1 MQSPLSSHGLKY
13 NHKAETCPRYAMVQR
28 QQTCHH
34 HHHQHLHHPDTRLSD
49 LAICA
54 ALFTVAVTIMFA
66 TALLL
71 TLVGGV
77 ALATAAPLNC
87 PIQGAAFPKPRDLA
101 SSPTMQAAFRN
112 LTATFEAQAAGSGGA
127 DTSFSVEL
135 WSVSDQGGK
144 SPFEFHHTA
153 RELAGWQ
160 NHTGVERVD
169 GDTVYRIGSLTKIF
183 TVYTWLVE
191 VGDKDWSTPITRFV
205 PELAEIARDTAED
218 VKRDPVMRTNWEE
231 ITVGAL
237 ASQLAGIMR
246 DYAQVGEMATTLDAG
261 TRSALGLPPLPA
273 ADIPPCGPTRLCD
286 RTQFFQ
292 GMGKVPP
299 QYGPNKATVY
309 SDTAFQILAYALE
322 EITGKTY
329 ADMLH
334 DSVLAP
340 LKLNRTSLFKPDDSV
355 GIIPGNGSNAG
366 AATGWSYSIGEAAP
380 TGNMYA
386 SSSDLSR
393 AGRAIL
399 SSALMT
405 PALTSRWLKPAS
417 LTSELVA
424 AVGYPW
430 GVRRINLSRPP
441 GYKRV
446 TDAYNKAGRI
456 GSYAALMA
464 LLPDFEAGFS
474 IMVAGNSLVGNPTF
488 SWADTMGGVL
498 IPALEQTAREQADA
512 LYSGRY
518 AATGPSGLNSS
529 LEISTSPDR
538 PGLGVHRWVS
548 NGTDMQTAALLM
560 AHGVA
565 PTNPSIRL
573 YPTGLETTRE
583 GGGRRV
589 AFKAVFEDL
598 TGQATDLMFTT
609 DCGTWVGATSVVV
622 GDVPLDQFVFN
633 LDGRGRVE
641 SVEPMALRVVLDK
654 GA

>member
-1 MQSPLSSHGLKY
+1 
-13 NHKAETCPRYAMVQR
+13 MVQR
-28 QQTCHH
+28 YQTCHH
-34 HHHQHLHHPDTRLSD
+34 QQHHRGDPRLSNL

-54 ALFTVAVTIMFA
+54 ALFTVAATIMFT

-71 TLVGGV
+71 TLAGGV
-77 ALATAAPLNC
+77 ALVTPAPLNC

-112 LTATFEAQAAGSGGA
+112 LTATFEAQAAGAGGG

-135 WSVSDQGGK
+135 WSVSDPGGRA
-144 SPFEFHHTA
+144 PFEFHHTA
-153 RELAGWQ
+153 RELAGLE
-160 NHTGVERVD
+160 NNAGVKKVD
-169 GDTVYRIGSLTKIF
+169 GDTVYRIGSLTKVF

-205 PELAEIARDTAED
+205 PELAEIAMDEAEA
-218 VKRDPVMRTNWEE
+218 VKRDPIMRTNWEE

-237 ASQLAGIMR
+237 ASQLAGIIR
-246 DYAQVGEMATTLDAG
+246 DYAQVGEMGTTLDAS
-261 TRSALGLPPLPA
+261 TRAALGLPPLPP

-286 RTQFFQ
+286 REQFFQ

-322 EITGKTY
+322 HITGKTY
-329 ADMLH
+329 GDMLH

-340 LKLNRTSLFKPDDSV
+340 LKLNRTYLFKPDDSV
-355 GIIPGNGSNAG
+355 GIIPANGNNAA

-393 AGRAIL
+393 AGRGIL

-405 PALTSRWLKPAS
+405 PALTGRWLKPAS
-417 LTSELVA
+417 LTSELIA

-430 GVRRINLSRPP
+430 GVRRIDLSRSPR
-441 GYKRV
+441 YKRV

-464 LLPDFEAGFS
+464 LLPDFDAGFS
-474 IMVAGNSLVGNPTF
+474 IMLAGNSLVGNPTF

-518 AATGPSGLNSS
+518 HAAAGGLNSS

-538 PGLGVHRWVS
+538 LGLGVYRWIS
-548 NGTDMQTAALLM
+548 NGTDMQRAALFM
-560 AHGVA
+560 ANGA
-565 PTNPSIRL
+565 PPTNPSIRL
-573 YPTGLETTRE
+573 YPTGLETARE
-583 GGGRRV
+583 GGGRKV

-622 GDVPLDQFVFN
+622 GDVPLDQFAFN
-633 LDGRGRVE
+633 LDSRGRVE
-641 SVEPMALRVVLDK
+641 SVEPMALRVVLNK